1 MTTDTN
7 IDPPPASTRALSY
20 PDFRAYILQRLLSTL
35 AISTQSVVVGW
46 QVYDLTHQAFS
57 LGLVGLMQFV
67 PVILLSLVAGHTADK
82 YDRRHILML
91 SIGVQLLCSAGFITL
106 SLLHNTS
113 VVPIYLLLLLFGTAR
128 AFLAPA
134 TQSVIPRLVHR
145 DALGSAIA
153 LGSSIFM
160 VASIAGPSLGGL
172 LYGLGPAIAYGVS
185 ALFFAASLCA
195 SGLIKVN
202 LRPEVKM
209 DAGLQTV
216 LAGVRFIKARPA
228 ILGAISLDLFAVLL
242 GGATALLPV
251 YARDILTV
259 GPIGLGFLRAGPAI
273 GAFVTAL
280 FLAHRSM
287 GRHAGAIMFWA
298 VALFGI
304 ATIVF
309 GVSTYFPLS
318 LAALIVLGAS
328 DMVSVNVR
336 SNLIQRSTPDE
347 MRGRVAAVSWVFIS
361 ASNEL
366 GEMESGFTAALFGSA
381 PAAVMVGGV
390 GTLVVTGLWAW
401 LFPALRKVSRL
412 EEIEAG

>member
-7 IDPPPASTRALSY
+7 SPPVSNRALSY
-20 PDFRAYILQRLLSTL
+20 PDFRAYVVQRLLSTL

-46 QVYDLTHQAFS
+46 QVYDITHHAFD
-57 LGLVGLMQFV
+57 LGLVGLMQFL
-67 PVILLSLVAGHTADK
+67 PVALLSLVAGHAADK
-82 YDRRHILML
+82 YDRRHILMV
-91 SIGVQLLCSAGFITL
+91 SIGVQLLCSLGFITL
-106 SLLHNTS
+106 SLMHNRN
-113 VVPIYLLLLLFGTAR
+113 VLPIYAILLLFGTSR

-172 LYGLGPAIAYGVS
+172 LYGLGPAIAFSVSGV
-185 ALFFAASLCA
+185 FFAASLYA
-195 SGLIKVN
+195 SARIKVD

-209 DAGLQTV
+209 DTGWGTV
-216 LAGVRFIKARPA
+216 LAGIRFIKARPA

-259 GPIGLGFLRAGPAI
+259 GPTGLGFLRAGPAI
-273 GAFVTAL
+273 GAFVTAV

-287 GRHAGAIMFWA
+287 GRHAGPIMFSA

-304 ATIVF
+304 ATIAF

-318 LAALIVLGAS
+318 LAMLILLGAA

-336 SNLIQRSTPDE
+336 SNLIQRSTPDD

-381 PAAVMVGGV
+381 PAAVVVGGV

-401 LFPALRKVSRL
+401 LFPALRRVTRL